1 MSASLVN
8 PFSETTSFVY
18 DTLGRVGQKA
28 LANGTSEHY
37 AYDTRSRLTQVQ
49 LKQGATV
56 LRTTGYAWDN
66 ADQITSQTVNG
77 VTTNYGY
84 DLAGQL
90 TSEVRS
96 GYNVAYTYDAN
107 GNRLSKTVNGS
118 VESYT
123 YDLGD
128 KMLAAR
134 AKSYTYDAVARP
146 VY

>member
-1 MSASLVN
+1 MPSYAFNTAGRLASLVN

-18 DTLGRVGQKA
+18 DTLGRVGQKS

-56 LRTTGYAWDN
+56 VRTTGYAWGN

-90 TSEVRS
+90 TSEVRVMAS
-96 GYNVAYTYDAN
+96 KA
-107 GNRLSKTVNGS
+107 RLPQF
-118 VESYT
+118 
-123 YDLGD
+123 
-128 KMLAAR
+128 R
-134 AKSYTYDAVARP
+134 
-146 VY
+146 

>member
-1 MSASLVN
+1 MPSYAFNTAGRLASLVN

-18 DTLGRVGQKA
+18 DTLGRVGQKT

-77 VTTNYGY
+77 R
-84 DLAGQL
+84 A
-90 TSEVRS
+90 R
-96 GYNVAYTYDAN
+96 
-107 GNRLSKTVNGS
+107 
-118 VESYT
+118 SYT
-123 YDLGD
+123 CQLKRRGD
-128 KMLAAR
+128 
-134 AKSYTYDAVARP
+134 
-146 VY
+146 

>member
-1 MSASLVN
+1 MASLVN

-18 DTLGRVGQKA
+18 DTLGRVGQKS

-66 ADQITSQTVNG
+66 ADQITSQTING

-90 TSEVRS
+90 TSEVRT

-107 GNRLSKTVNGS
+107 GNRLSKTVNG
-118 VESYT
+118 VAESYT
-123 YDLGD
+123 YDLAD
-128 KMLAAR
+128 KMLTAGPR
-134 AKSYTYDAVARP
+134 ATPTMPRGGR
-146 VY
+146 

>member
-1 MSASLVN
+1 
-8 PFSETTSFVY
+8 
-18 DTLGRVGQKA
+18 
-28 LANGTSEHY
+28 
-37 AYDTRSRLTQVQ
+37 VQ

-66 ADQITSQTVNG
+66 ADQITSQAVNG

-107 GNRLSKTVNGS
+107 GNRLEKDRKWHSRKL
-118 VESYT
+118 Y
-123 YDLGD
+123 L
-128 KMLAAR
+128 
-134 AKSYTYDAVARP
+134 
-146 VY
+146 